1 MALFCQILLRKDTL
15 LKEKRKTIS
24 LPQLCQSTTSLAR
37 SRNQFPNLVV
47 VPLGFLI
54 GIEIEIETGMRPILL
69 PDPPS
74 LSTGVPDIF
83 EQGGAQNVVRRAVVI
98 GNGFPGSE
106 NQCIGLVRALGLA
119 DNHLLYVSLI

>member
-1 MALFCQILLRKDTL
+1 VTFRNLSKHHDLL
-15 LKEKRKTIS
+15 
-24 LPQLCQSTTSLAR
+24 STELR
-37 SRNQFPNLVV
+37 SIPPNLGV

-54 GIEIEIETGMRPILL
+54 GIGIDNLTGMRPILL

-83 EQGGAQNVVRRAVVI
+83 EQGGSHNVVRRAVVI

-106 NQCIGLVRALGLA
+106 NQCIGLVRALGLS
-119 DNHLLYVSLI
+119 DNHLLYVSFFDLGSRRF